1 MSKTAFREKLSLDL
15 DPETHR
21 ASCAGAVP
29 TALERSEVLPQM
41 GEFFVKR
48 TRSEAGANI
57 SLALPS
63 YPQAPDDRWARL
75 GSGIF
80 RDIRDSLKIQ
90 S

>member
-1 MSKTAFREKLSLDL
+1 MSKTANREQLSLDL

-21 ASCAGAVP
+21 ASRAGAAP

-41 GEFFVKR
+41 GEFFVKQM
-48 TRSEAGANI
+48 RSEAGANI
-57 SLALPS
+57 RPALPA

>member
-21 ASCAGAVP
+21 ASRAGAAP
-29 TALERSEVLPQM
+29 TALERSEVLPEI
-41 GEFFVKR
+41 GEFFVKQAR
-48 TRSEAGANI
+48 LEASANI
-57 SLALPS
+57 SLAQPS
-63 YPQAPDDRWARL
+63 YPQAPDERWARL

-80 RDIRDSLKIQ
+80 RDIRDSLKFQ